1 MKRLIILFFFIISCD
16 KQINLDLIN
25 GYWEIVSVS
34 KNNEFVKE
42 YPFSNAVDFFII
54 DSLNNGYRKKIKPK
68 INGSFEITLH
78 EIPISIKNNNNSYE
92 IKYYSTGNQ
101 YVETINKLDQ
111 NMLVIKNSEGI
122 IFSYKRFEKYFDDGK

>member
-1 MKRLIILFFFIISCD
+1 MKRLIILFFFVISCN
-16 KQINLDLIN
+16 KQINIDLIN

-34 KNNEFVKE
+34 KNNEFIKE

-78 EIPISIKNNNNSYE
+78 EIPISIKNSNNFYE

-101 YVETINKLDQ
+101 YTETISKLDQ
-111 NMLVIKNSEGI
+111 NRLVIKNSEGI

>member
-1 MKRLIILFFFIISCD
+1 MKRLIILFFFTLSCN

-34 KNNEFVKE
+34 KNNEFIKE

-78 EIPISIKNNNNSYE
+78 EIPISITNNNNSYE
-92 IKYYSTGNQ
+92 INYYSAGNQ
-101 YVETINKLDQ
+101 YIETINKLDQ
-111 NMLVIKNSEGI
+111 NRLVIKNSEGI
-122 IFSYKRFEKYFDDGK
+122 IFSYKRFEKYFNDGK

>member
-1 MKRLIILFFFIISCD
+1 MKRLIILFFFVMSCD

-42 YPFSNAVDFFII
+42 YPFSNAVDFFTI

-92 IKYYSTGNQ
+92 IKYYSAGNQ

-111 NMLVIKNSEGI
+111 NILVIKNREGI
-122 IFSYKRFEKYFDDGK
+122 IFSYKRFEKYFDNGK

>member
-34 KNNEFVKE
+34 KNNEFIKE
-42 YPFSNAVDFFII
+42 YPFNNAVDFFII

-78 EIPISIKNNNNSYE
+78 EIPISIKNSNNFYE

-101 YVETINKLDQ
+101 YTETISKLDQ
-111 NMLVIKNSEGI
+111 NRLVLKNSQGI

>member
-34 KNNEFVKE
+34 KNNKFIKE

-78 EIPISIKNNNNSYE
+78 EIPISIKNSNNFYE

-101 YVETINKLDQ
+101 YTETISKLDQ
-111 NMLVIKNSEGI
+111 NRLVIKNSEGI

>member
-34 KNNEFVKE
+34 KNNEFIKE

-78 EIPISIKNNNNSYE
+78 EIPISIKNSNNYYE

-101 YVETINKLDQ
+101 YTETISKLDQ
-111 NMLVIKNSEGI
+111 NRLVIKNSEGI

>member
-1 MKRLIILFFFIISCD
+1 MKRLIILFFFIVSCE

-34 KNNEFVKE
+34 KNNEFIKE
-42 YPFSNAVDFFII
+42 YPFTNAVDFFII
-54 DSLNNGYRKKIKPK
+54 DSLYNGYRKKIKPK

-92 IKYYSTGNQ
+92 IKYYSAGNQ

-111 NMLVIKNSEGI
+111 NRLVIKNSEGI
-122 IFSYKRFEKYFDDGK
+122 IFSYKRFEKYFNDGK

>member
-34 KNNEFVKE
+34 KNNEFIKE

-54 DSLNNGYRKKIKPK
+54 DSLNNGFRKKIKPK

-78 EIPISIKNNNNSYE
+78 EIPISIKNSNNFYE

-101 YVETINKLDQ
+101 YTETISKLDQ
-111 NMLVIKNSEGI
+111 NRLVLKNSQGI

>member
-25 GYWEIVSVS
+25 GYWEIVYVS
-34 KNNEFVKE
+34 KNNGFIKE

-78 EIPISIKNNNNSYE
+78 EIPISIKNSNNFYE

-101 YVETINKLDQ
+101 YTETISKLDQ
-111 NMLVIKNSEGI
+111 NRLVIKNSEGI

>member
-78 EIPISIKNNNNSYE
+78 EIPISIKNNNNS
-92 IKYYSTGNQ
+92 
-101 YVETINKLDQ
+101 L
-111 NMLVIKNSEGI
+111 
-122 IFSYKRFEKYFDDGK
+122 

>member
-78 EIPISIKNNNNSYE
+78 EIPISIKNSNNFYE

>member
-16 KQINLDLIN
+16 KQINVDLIN

-34 KNNEFVKE
+34 KNNELIKE

-78 EIPISIKNNNNSYE
+78 EIPISIKNSNNFYE

-101 YVETINKLDQ
+101 YTETISKLDQ
-111 NMLVIKNSEGI
+111 NRLVIKNSEGI

>member
-78 EIPISIKNNNNSYE
+78 EIPISIKNSNNFYE
-92 IKYYSTGNQ
+92 IKYYSTGIQ
-101 YVETINKLDQ
+101 YVETISKLDQ
-111 NMLVIKNSEGI
+111 NRLVIKNSEGI

>member
-25 GYWEIVSVS
+25 GYWQIVSVS

-78 EIPISIKNNNNSYE
+78 EIPISIKNSNNFYE

-101 YVETINKLDQ
+101 YVETISKLDQ
-111 NMLVIKNSEGI
+111 NRLVIKNSEGI

>member
-1 MKRLIILFFFIISCD
+1 MFFFIISCD

-101 YVETINKLDQ
+101 YVETISKLDQ
-111 NMLVIKNSEGI
+111 NRLVIKNSEGI

>member
-34 KNNEFVKE
+34 KNNEFIKE

-54 DSLNNGYRKKIKPK
+54 DSLNNGYRKK
-68 INGSFEITLH
+68 
-78 EIPISIKNNNNSYE
+78 
-92 IKYYSTGNQ
+92 
-101 YVETINKLDQ
+101 
-111 NMLVIKNSEGI
+111 
-122 IFSYKRFEKYFDDGK
+122 

>member
-16 KQINLDLIN
+16 KQINVDLIN

-34 KNNEFVKE
+34 KNNEFIKE

-78 EIPISIKNNNNSYE
+78 EIPISIKNSNNFCE

-101 YVETINKLDQ
+101 YTETISKLDQ
-111 NMLVIKNSEGI
+111 NRLVIKNSEGI
-122 IFSYKRFEKYFDDGK
+122 IFSYKRFEKYFDNGK

>member
-1 MKRLIILFFFIISCD
+1 MKRLIILFIFTLSCN
-16 KQINLDLIN
+16 KQINLDFIN

-34 KNNEFVKE
+34 KNNQLIKE
-42 YPFSNAVDFFII
+42 YPFSNAVDFFKI
-54 DSLNNGYRKKIKPK
+54 DSLNNGFRKKIKPK

-92 IKYYSTGNQ
+92 IKYNSPGNQ
-101 YVETINKLDQ
+101 YTETISKLDQ
-111 NMLVIKNSEGI
+111 NRLVIKNSEGI

>member
-34 KNNEFVKE
+34 KNNEFIKE
-42 YPFSNAVDFFII
+42 YPFSNAVDFFVI

-78 EIPISIKNNNNSYE
+78 EIPISIKNNNNSYV
-92 IKYYSTGNQ
+92 IKYYSVGNQ
-101 YVETINKLDQ
+101 YVENINKLDQ
-111 NMLVIKNSEGI
+111 NILVIKNSEGI
-122 IFSYKRFEKYFDDGK
+122 IFSYKRFEKYFDNGK

>member
-1 MKRLIILFFFIISCD
+1 MKRLIILLFFIISCN
-16 KQINLDLIN
+16 KQINIDLIN

-78 EIPISIKNNNNSYE
+78 EIPISIKNSNNFYE

-101 YVETINKLDQ
+101 YTETISKLDQ
-111 NMLVIKNSEGI
+111 NRLVIKNSEGI

>member
-34 KNNEFVKE
+34 KNNEFIKE

-68 INGSFEITLH
+68 LMEVL
-78 EIPISIKNNNNSYE
+78 
-92 IKYYSTGNQ
+92 
-101 YVETINKLDQ
+101 KLLYMKFQ
-111 NMLVIKNSEGI
+111 
-122 IFSYKRFEKYFDDGK
+122 FQ

>member
-1 MKRLIILFFFIISCD
+1 MKRLIILLFFIISCN
-16 KQINLDLIN
+16 KQINIDLIN

-34 KNNEFVKE
+34 KNNEFIKE

-78 EIPISIKNNNNSYE
+78 EIPISIKNSNNFYE

-101 YVETINKLDQ
+101 YTETISKLDQ
-111 NMLVIKNSEGI
+111 NRLVIKNSEGI

>member
-1 MKRLIILFFFIISCD
+1 MKRLIILFIFTLSCN
-16 KQINLDLIN
+16 KQINLDFIN

-34 KNNEFVKE
+34 KNNQLIKE

-54 DSLNNGYRKKIKPK
+54 DSLNNGFRKKIKPK

-92 IKYYSTGNQ
+92 IKYNSPGNQ

-111 NMLVIKNSEGI
+111 NRLVIKNSEGI
-122 IFSYKRFEKYFDDGK
+122 MFSYKRFEKYFDDGK

>member
-34 KNNEFVKE
+34 KNNEFIKE

-78 EIPISIKNNNNSYE
+78 EIPISIKNSNNFYE

-101 YVETINKLDQ
+101 YTETISKLDQ
-111 NMLVIKNSEGI
+111 NRLVIKNSEGI
-122 IFSYKRFEKYFDDGK
+122 IFSYKRFEIYFDDGK

>member
-34 KNNEFVKE
+34 KNNEFIKE
-42 YPFSNAVDFFII
+42 SPFSNAVDFFII

-78 EIPISIKNNNNSYE
+78 EIPISIKNSNNFYE

-101 YVETINKLDQ
+101 YTETISKLDQ
-111 NMLVIKNSEGI
+111 NRLVIKNSEGI

>member
-78 EIPISIKNNNNSYE
+78 EIPISIKNSNNFYE

-101 YVETINKLDQ
+101 YTETISKLDQ
-111 NMLVIKNSEGI
+111 NRLVIKNSEGI
-122 IFSYKRFEKYFDDGK
+122 IFSYKRFEKYFDNGK

>member
-1 MKRLIILFFFIISCD
+1 MKRLIILFFIISCD

-101 YVETINKLDQ
+101 YAETISKLDQ
-111 NMLVIKNSEGI
+111 NRLVIKNRRNN
-122 IFSYKRFEKYFDDGK
+122 FFLQTF

>member
-34 KNNEFVKE
+34 KNNEFIKE
-42 YPFSNAVDFFII
+42 YPFSNAVDFFVI

-78 EIPISIKNNNNSYE
+78 EIPISIKNNNNSYV
-92 IKYYSTGNQ
+92 IKYYSVGNQ

-111 NMLVIKNSEGI
+111 NRLIIKNSEGI
-122 IFSYKRFEKYFDDGK
+122 MFSYKRFEKYFDDGK

>member
-16 KQINLDLIN
+16 KQINVDLIN

-78 EIPISIKNNNNSYE
+78 EIPISIKNSNNFYE

-101 YVETINKLDQ
+101 YTETISKLDQ
-111 NMLVIKNSEGI
+111 NRLVIKNSEGI

>member
-34 KNNEFVKE
+34 KNNEFIKE
-42 YPFSNAVDFFII
+42 YPFSNAVDFFVI

-78 EIPISIKNNNNSYE
+78 EIPISIKNNNNSYV
-92 IKYYSTGNQ
+92 IKYYSVGNQ

-111 NMLVIKNSEGI
+111 NILVIKNSEGI
-122 IFSYKRFEKYFDDGK
+122 IFSYKRFEKYFENGK

>member
-16 KQINLDLIN
+16 RQINLDLIN

-34 KNNEFVKE
+34 KNNEFIKE

-101 YVETINKLDQ
+101 YTETISKLDQ
-111 NMLVIKNSEGI
+111 NRLVIKNSEGI